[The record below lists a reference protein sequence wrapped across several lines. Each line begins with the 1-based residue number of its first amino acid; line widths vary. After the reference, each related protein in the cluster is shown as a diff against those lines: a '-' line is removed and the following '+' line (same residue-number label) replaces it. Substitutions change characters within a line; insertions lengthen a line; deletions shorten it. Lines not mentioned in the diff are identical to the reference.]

1 MFMLFEIEKDL
12 LLEGLS
18 KTSPIAEKRSTL
30 PILSHI
36 LMEARDSSLILTA
49 TDLEVGLQMIYTCTV
64 SEPGIVAVP
73 SKKIHEIVREL
84 AAGPVRV
91 ELTETQRI
99 RLKSG
104 ESVFELAGMD
114 ASDYPAWTSYENVE
128 TAKIPAEKLLHMVEK
143 TLFASSSDDARFNLN
158 GVLFEQN
165 KATTRLVA
173 TDGHRLALI
182 DDELGLTLPS
192 KQVVPKKGLV
202 EMRRLLEN
210 LKEEV
215 QLGFEQKNLFIKTN
229 RFMMTVRLIEG
240 DYPDYRKVIPEGG
253 ERQVKVNR
261 LNLIQALKR
270 VAVLTS
276 ERNKGVTVQVTP
288 GKMELTAF
296 HPDLGTGRDV
306 VDVDYSHEEFS
317 IIVNVHYLLEAL
329 GVVDSDTVSLE
340 FHKEGAPIIIRP
352 YPAKTY
358 FNLVMPMRK

>member
-1 MFMLFEIEKDL
+1 MFFEIDREL

-36 LMEARDSSLILTA
+36 LMEARESALVLTA
-49 TDLEVGLQMIYTCTV
+49 TDLEVGLQMMYDCKVT
-64 SEPGIVAVP
+64 EPGIVAVP

-84 AAGPVRV
+84 GPGPVSV
-91 ELTETQRI
+91 ELTEARRI
-99 RLKSG
+99 KLTCG
-104 ESVFELAGMD
+104 ESVFELAGME
-114 ASDYPAWTSYENVE
+114 ASDYPAWVTFEDVE
-128 TAKIPAEKLLHMVEK
+128 ATKIQAEKLLYMVEK

-165 KATTRLVA
+165 DQNTRLVA
-173 TDGHRLALI
+173 TDGHRLALM
-182 DDELGLTLPS
+182 DDELGLTLTA
-192 KQVVPKKGLV
+192 KQVVPKKGLM
-202 EMRRLLEN
+202 ELRRLLEN

-215 QLGFEQKNLFIKTN
+215 LLGFEQKNVFIKTN

-253 ERQVKVNR
+253 EKEVKVTR
-261 LNLIQALKR
+261 LSLMQGLKR

-276 ERNKGVTVQVTP
+276 ERNKGVTVRVIQ

-296 HPDLGTGRDV
+296 HPDLGTARDV
-306 VDVDYSHEEFS
+306 VDVEYTDEDFS
-317 IIVNVHYLLEAL
+317 IIVNVNYLLEAL
-329 GVVDSDTVSLE
+329 SVVDTDTASLE

-352 YPAKTY
+352 HPAKSY